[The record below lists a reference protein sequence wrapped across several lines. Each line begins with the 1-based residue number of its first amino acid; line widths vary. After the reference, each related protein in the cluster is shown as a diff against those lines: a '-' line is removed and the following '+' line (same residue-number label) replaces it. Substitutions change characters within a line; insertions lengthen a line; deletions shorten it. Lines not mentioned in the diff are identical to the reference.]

1 MAPPEIAPALDNGKK
16 NPFATARGRRRAAA
30 LLIALG
36 PELAAE
42 VLRQLPD
49 DDIGRLT
56 WEIVGI
62 GQLTSQERE
71 DILAHF
77 YEKAVG
83 RDFVSV
89 GGLEYA
95 QEMLEKA
102 IGKDKANEITSRL
115 GKHAGA
121 KPFQFL
127 QQVDTKDLVNFL
139 RNEHPQVVA
148 LVLAYLPS
156 ERAADVLSNLPE
168 EVQPELSVRVAM
180 MERTS
185 PDVIEDVETVIRSR
199 LGSIFSP
206 RAEIITAGGIDSVV
220 ELLRKVDLATEK
232 VILDGLE
239 RTDPETA
246 NEVRKRMFVFE
257 NITLLDDR
265 SIQRVLREVDS
276 KDLGL
281 ALKGA
286 TEEVRSRIVG
296 NMSERASK
304 MLLDDMAA
312 LGPVRLAQVEEAQGR
327 IVAVIR
333 RLEEAEEIFVMRG
346 GEDDLLV

>member
-1 MAPPEIAPALDNGKK
+1 VVEAPAKRLSH
-16 NPFATARGRRRAAA
+16 FTTARGRKRAAA

-42 VLRQLPD
+42 ILRELPEE
-49 DDIGRLT
+49 DIGRLT

-62 GQLTSQERE
+62 GQLSAQERE
-71 DILAHF
+71 DILQHF
-77 YEKAVG
+77 YETALG

-102 IGKDKANEITSRL
+102 VGKDRADEITSKL
-115 GKHAGA
+115 GKHAGS
-121 KPFQFL
+121 KPFTFL
-127 QQVDTKDLVNFL
+127 QQVDTKDLINFL
-139 RNEHPQVVA
+139 QGEHPQVVA
-148 LVLAYLPS
+148 LIMAYLPS
-156 ERAADVLSNLPE
+156 EVASEILSNLQE
-168 EVQPELSVRVAM
+168 EAQAEVAVRLAM

-185 PDVIEDVETVIRSR
+185 PDVIQDVEEVLRSR
-199 LGSIFSP
+199 LGTIFAP
-206 RAEIITAGGIDSVV
+206 RSELQAAGGIDAVV
-220 ELLRKVDLATEK
+220 ELLRQVDLATEK
-232 VILDGLE
+232 SILEGLE

-265 SIQRVLREVDS
+265 SIQRVLREIDS
-276 KDLGL
+276 KDLGM

-286 TEEVRSRIVG
+286 TEEVRTRIIR
-296 NMSERASK
+296 NMSERAGK
-304 MLLDDMAA
+304 MLEEDMTA
-312 LGPVRLAQVEEAQGR
+312 LGPVRLRQVEEAQGR
-327 IVAVIR
+327 VVAVIR

>member
-1 MAPPEIAPALDNGKK
+1 MPDAAAIRRLGPNAMA
-16 NPFATARGRRRAAA
+16 TQRGRKRAAA

-42 VLRQLPD
+42 ILREMPEE
-49 DDIGRLT
+49 DIGRLT

-62 GQLTSQERE
+62 GQLSAQERE
-71 DILAHF
+71 EILHHF
-77 YEKAVG
+77 YETALG

-102 IGKDKANEITSRL
+102 VGKDRAEEITSRL
-115 GKHAGA
+115 GKHAGS
-121 KPFQFL
+121 KPFTFL
-127 QQVDTKDLVNFL
+127 QQVDANDLINFL
-139 RNEHPQVVA
+139 QAEHPQVVA
-148 LVLAYLPS
+148 LIMAYLPGEVAS
-156 ERAADVLSNLPE
+156 EILSNLRE
-168 EVQPELSVRVAM
+168 EIQAEVSVRLAL

-185 PDVIEDVETVIRSR
+185 PDVIQDVEEVLRTR
-199 LGSIFSP
+199 LGTIFAP
-206 RAEIITAGGIDSVV
+206 RSDVQAAGGVDSVV
-220 ELLRKVDLATEK
+220 ELLRRVDLATEK
-232 VILDGLE
+232 AILDGLE
-239 RTDPETA
+239 RADPEVA

-265 SIQRVLREVDS
+265 SIQRVLREIDS
-276 KDLGL
+276 RDLSM

-286 TEEVRSRIVG
+286 SPEVKERIVR
-296 NMSERASK
+296 NMSERAGK
-304 MLLDDMAA
+304 MLQEDIDAM
-312 LGPVRLAQVEEAQGR
+312 GPVRMRQVEESQGR
-327 IVAVIR
+327 VVAVIR

>member
-1 MAPPEIAPALDNGKK
+1 MAAAVEKK
-16 NPFATARGRRRAAA
+16 GNSSTFEDARGRKRAAA

-36 PELAAE
+36 PELAAD
-42 VLRQLPD
+42 VLRQLSYE
-49 DDIGRLT
+49 DIGRLT

-62 GQLTSQERE
+62 GSLSSAERE
-71 DILAHF
+71 EILAHF
-77 YEKAVG
+77 YETALG

-95 QEMLEKA
+95 QDMLEKA
-102 IGKDKANEITSRL
+102 VGKEKASEITSRL
-115 GKHAGA
+115 GKHAGS
-121 KPFQFL
+121 KPFTFL

-139 RNEHPQVVA
+139 QGEHPQVVA
-148 LVLAYLPS
+148 LILAYLPS
-156 ERAADVLSNLPE
+156 EKSSELLSNLPE
-168 EVQPELSVRVAM
+168 HIQTEVSVRVAM

-185 PDVIEDVETVIRSR
+185 PDVLEDVETVIRAR
-199 LGSIFSP
+199 LGSVFSP
-206 RAEIITAGGIDSVV
+206 RAELTSAGGIDSVV
-220 ELLRKVDLATEK
+220 ELLRRVDLATER
-232 VILDGLE
+232 VILEGLE

-265 SIQRVLREVDS
+265 AIQRVLREVDS

-286 TEEVRSRIVG
+286 TEEVRNRVVH

-304 MLLDDMAA
+304 MLGDDIAA
-312 LGPVRLAQVEEAQGR
+312 LGPVRLTQVEEAQSR